1 MAIGVVSSY
10 FDAFYHGWNEVSFD
24 EVFPEILPWLISM
37 ALQGRHTGKSD
48 HSCPCVVVNRSLP
61 LAFHCSACQLQLN
74 NYGVR
79 DGDRSWRARIDSNA
93 ISNVTVLSFA
103 LRSSLIETASVMR
116 TTKTQ
121 WDRTTTS
128 ERDRTLKYSSTHARW
143 WAEDWTIRIEL
154 VFHSSDLV
162 TDKISTS

>member
-10 FDAFYHGWNEVSFD
+10 FDALYHGWNEVSFD
-24 EVFPEILPWLISM
+24 EVFPEVLPWLTSM

-79 DGDRSWRARIDSNA
+79 DGDKSWRARIDSNA

-116 TTKTQ
+116 RTKTQ
-121 WDRTTTS
+121 RDRTTTI
-128 ERDRTLKYSSTHARW
+128 ERDRTLKYSSTHAR
-143 WAEDWTIRIEL
+143 
-154 VFHSSDLV
+154 
-162 TDKISTS
+162 